1 MDKNSKLL
9 NKINFIESYTSNN
22 VLTFLPE
29 PTYDLTM
36 LQKNNE
42 VLSILDKLIMH
53 LILHE
58 LAY

>member
-9 NKINFIESYTSNN
+9 NKINFTESYTSYN

-42 VLSILDKLIMH
+42 VLSLWNLCAR
-53 LILHE
+53 LRTGL
-58 LAY
+58 LVQL

>member
-9 NKINFIESYTSNN
+9 NKINFTESYTSDN

>member
-9 NKINFIESYTSNN
+9 IKINFTESYTSYN
-22 VLTFLPE
+22 VLTFLPD

>member
-9 NKINFIESYTSNN
+9 NKINFTESYTSYN